1 MSKAVLEKLKSKFG
15 AAVLETH
22 SDFGD
27 DTALVT
33 AQSWKSVCEY
43 LHGDPSL
50 DFDMLVDLCGVDYP
64 ARLPRMEVV
73 AHLYSTTR
81 HHRVRL
87 KARVGDEEMEDAQI
101 DSVTSVWSGA
111 DWFEREVYDMS
122 GVTFRGHPDLRR
134 ILMYPE
140 FQGHP
145 LLKDYPAQKT
155 QPLVEYRT
163 EAEAGV
169 PLGKQAPFHDD
180 EGMSFGRVDWLH
192 ADNEGEEGSAAAPKG
207 VVSSVKPSPHVNG
220 NGASENHLAQQ
231 DPQQNQKPDQKGVS

>member
-1 MSKAVLEKLKSKFG
+1 MSKVVLEKLKTKFG

-27 DTALVT
+27 DTALVS
-33 AQSWKSVCEY
+33 AQSWKSICEY
-43 LHGDPSL
+43 LRNDATL
-50 DFDMLVDLCGVDYP
+50 DFDLFVDLCGVDYP
-64 ARLPRMEVV
+64 TRLPRMELVL
-73 AHLYSTTR
+73 HLYSTTR
-81 HHRVRL
+81 RHRVRL
-87 KARVGDEEMEDAQI
+87 KTRIGDEDMEGAEV
-101 DSVTSVWSGA
+101 DSLTSIWSGA

-169 PLGKQAPFHDD
+169 PLGKQAPFRAD
-180 EGMSFGRVDWLH
+180 EGMSFGRLDWLNR
-192 ADNEGEEGSAAAPKG
+192 DEDGRVVPKG
-207 VVSSVKPSPHVNG
+207 VVASVKPSEENG
-220 NGASENHLAQQ
+220 HAAQNGHAPAENGST
-231 DPQQNQKPDQKGVS
+231 KKEVS